1 VIYSILYLSFVAY
14 PIVFSDYRGWEPK
27 YVGLSYTGIGIGTM
41 LAIFL
46 EPVYRK
52 IINSHK
58 RNPVTGRPEP
68 ESMVSIICIASIS
81 VPIGEMIFA
90 WTCVPVRIHYV
101 FPMLGGI
108 FFGAG
113 NCVIFIL
120 SQSYQAQSYGI
131 YAASALAGSTVS
143 RSILGGVLPLAGRA
157 MYDSLGPNY
166 AGTLLACLEIV
177 LIPIPFVFYK
187 YGHKIR
193 AKSTLIRQM
202 QEDQDRLQAKLA
214 RNKLLVQKQGSE
226 SKRTSEKMLEV

>member
-1 VIYSILYLSFVAY
+1 
-14 PIVFSDYRGWEPK
+14 
-27 YVGLSYTGIGIGTM
+27 VGLSYSGIGIGTM

-52 IINSHK
+52 LINSHK

-68 ESMVSIICIASIS
+68 ESMVSVICIASIAAP
-81 VPIGEMIFA
+81 VGEMIFA

-113 NCVIFIL
+113 NCIIFIL

-131 YAASALAGSTVS
+131 YAASALAGSTVT
-143 RSILGGVLPLAGRA
+143 RSILGGVLPLAGSA
-157 MYDSLGPNY
+157 MYKSLGPNY
-166 AGTLLACLEIV
+166 AGTLLSCLEFA

-214 RNKLLVQKQGSE
+214 KYKKSTPKQVLDTKG
-226 SKRTSEKMLEV
+226 TSEKMSEV